1 MNASGYSVDNTHIGD
16 VLITEDL
23 KINGSLDTGSL
34 VFSEAKLSTD
44 LDCDNNNIINCN
56 NLQANTFNGGVPLTN
71 PLSSNLDCSNNT
83 INNCPTVQ
91 NLSGDVGVLASNN
104 VNITGFNKTTIG
116 AGFSTKI
123 DVSGTETKLLNNT
136 ISCDNQNVLGVNE
149 IHTDNLT
156 SNQNA
161 VIESLVDIDMS
172 NNSLTS
178 VSAIDTLNIG
188 HTTNPAVPMNLTTDV
203 VSSLKNITGVSTLGC
218 SSVDTSSIANTVGDL
233 FVNSNV
239 DAQNNNITNVN
250 TLSCD
255 FLGNGIGSIQSLDN
269 IDMAGNNILQCF
281 TISGIGAPTN
291 SINIPS
297 NILLSNNDIKQCS
310 FIDTLAIGY
319 TSGLIPMTITTDTQF
334 NFSNLTQISNLT
346 ADNINAYTINGTGI
360 VLDIK
365 SLTNKLSQNTL
376 ELANNSGT
384 ITTIHI
390 FDVTGF
396 GGTVNVAGYDY
407 HPLNINTAYII
418 HGDITLTAG
427 LLFQINCSV
436 KGATIASKIIFD
448 ESTKDIQAFRA
459 TDNNVYLDS
468 LTISG
473 GGGHFSNTDVGLFN
487 CQNFNTTTGTP
498 PFYGRNKRFRVVNC
512 NILSAYS
519 LGIVYGYGTV
529 NINNNFINGGGG
541 APTGI
546 YTTIGLTVSSGLSL
560 EFNSNKVVLFRG
572 AQASSTTYMLRFIN
586 IDPLLQINAVNI
598 SGNILHPRDQ
608 ERGVLF
614 EEDSKTALGLIASN
628 TFIRTG
634 GSAPLID
641 YPRATTFDNYNVKE
655 LENFE
660 ILANAGVIDATGVLE
675 CSTTTLNAQSSATFI
690 DLDMPITSINPIS
703 KAKRFAYKFI
713 VTGVSGGSYT
723 KGNFL
728 VSVTN
733 PAIYGYIIEQQT
745 ILAGTE
751 ILYITDMN
759 GIFPDLLNYKEQ
771 DSSLTDTGV
780 TSTGLQIGNNSNN
793 IELYY
798 FDKDPID
805 VQFGI
810 QISYE
815 NSSADDEIQFR
826 LELDTGS
833 GYSQITDSL
842 ISTASVRANRGV
854 STTMN
859 VIQRLQRGDLIKL
872 VYRYIDVTTTTIQRI
887 TYTGK

>member
-1 MNASGYSVDNTHIGD
+1 MNSSGYSRDNQHTGS
-16 VLITEDL
+16 VLITENLTVRGDV
-23 KINGSLDTGSL
+23 KADDL
-34 VFSEAKLSTD
+34 VFDEAKLGGN
-44 LDCDNNNIINCN
+44 LDCDNNDILNCN
-56 NLQANTFNGGVPLTN
+56 NLQAVTFNGGVPLTN
-71 PLSSNLDCSNNT
+71 PLSSNLDCANNFVE
-83 INNCPTVQ
+83 NCPQVQ
-91 NLSGDVGVLASNN
+91 NAGGGLTFVASGTILTFAPSVNLNAKVIIDATTTRLSGNE
-104 VNITGFNKTTIG
+104 IK
-116 AGFSTKI
+116 
-123 DVSGTETKLLNNT
+123 
-136 ISCDNQNVLGVNE
+136 CDNQNVTGVNE

-161 VIESLVDIDMS
+161 NIESLVDIDMS

-178 VSAIDTLNIG
+178 VSSIDTLNIG
-188 HTTNPAVPMNLTTDV
+188 HTTNPAVPMNLTTNMIC
-203 VSSLKNITGVSTLGC
+203 SLNSITGVGTLGC
-218 SSVDTSSIANTVGDL
+218 SSVDTSTISNTVGDL
-233 FVNSNV
+233 FVNSNT
-239 DAQNNNITNVN
+239 DFQTNNI
-250 TLSCD
+250 
-255 FLGNGIGSIQSLDN
+255 
-269 IDMAGNNILQCF
+269 
-281 TISGIGAPTN
+281 
-291 SINIPS
+291 S
-297 NILLSNNDIKQCS
+297 NIGNTN
-310 FIDTLAIGY
+310 
-319 TSGLIPMTITTDTQF
+319 TDTVTT
-334 NFSNLTQISNLT
+334 TQINGNPGL
-346 ADNINAYTINGTGI
+346 NINLPTAQLTTTSQENRIFQERIIYGT
-360 VLDIK
+360 
-365 SLTNKLSQNTL
+365 TL
-376 ELANNSGT
+376 PQQ
-384 ITTIHI
+384 TTIHI
-390 FDVTGF
+390 FEASGF
-396 GGTVNVAGYDY
+396 GGTVNVAGFDF
-407 HPLNINTAYII
+407 HPLDINTAYII

-436 KGATIASKIIFD
+436 RGATIASKIIFD

-473 GGGHFSNTDVGLFN
+473 GGGHFTSTDVGLFN
-487 CQNFNTTTGTP
+487 CQNYSIGAGA

-541 APTGI
+541 SPSGV
-546 YTTIGLTVSSGLSL
+546 YTRVGLTVSSGLSL
-560 EFNSNKVVLFRG
+560 ECNSNKVVLFAG
-572 AQASSTTYMLRFIN
+572 AQTASSTYMLRFIS

-598 SGNILHPRDQ
+598 SGNIFHPRDV

-634 GSAPLID
+634 GTAPLID
-641 YPRATTFDNYNVKE
+641 YPRATIFDNYNVKE

-660 ILANAGVIDATGVLE
+660 ILANAGVIDATGVLQ
-675 CSTTTLNAQSSATFI
+675 CSTTTLNTLNSATFV
-690 DLDMPITSINPIS
+690 DLDMPITAINPIS

-713 VTGVSGGSYT
+713 VTGVSGGPYT

-771 DSSLTDTGV
+771 DSTLTDTGV
-780 TSTGLQIGNNSNN
+780 TSTGLQIGNNSDN

-833 GYSQITDSL
+833 GYSPITDSL

-854 STTMN
+854 SATMN

-872 VYRYIDVTTTTIQRI
+872 VYRYIDSTTTTITKI